1 MANLH
6 SMSFFS
12 ARQRV
17 LWVGVCLMAVML
29 LSACG
34 FKLKGATPLPFQ
46 VMYTNIPENSAFG
59 SQLRR
64 VLQANTP
71 GLQFVN
77 DPAQAQAQLIQLS
90 NQRLTRE
97 LALDPKGQ
105 VEEYEL
111 TVRLQYQLSDASG
124 HLIIPPTILQTVRD
138 MPYNPDAVQA
148 KQGEIATLFASMEQS
163 LIDRLV
169 RRLTAPDVAERFR
182 NPDDLPLAP
191 ELLADPNQP
200 QQLPPEELL
209 LNNIPTTEVF

>member
-6 SMSFFS
+6 SMPFFS

-17 LWVGVCLMAVML
+17 LWVGVCLLALML

-71 GLQFVN
+71 GLQFVS

-97 LALDPKGQ
+97 LALDPDGQ

-111 TVRLQYQLSDASG
+111 TVRLQYQLRDASG
-124 HLIIPPTILQTVRD
+124 HLIIPPTVLQTVRD
-138 MPYNPDAVQA
+138 MPYDPKAVQA
-148 KQGEIATLFASMEQS
+148 KQGEISTLFASMEQS

-182 NPDDLPLAP
+182 NPDELPLSP
-191 ELLADPNQP
+191 EILDESTQP
-200 QQLPPEELL
+200 QLPPEELL
-209 LNNIPTTEVF
+209 LNNIPTSEVF